1 MLTRE
6 VLPGMFVLVDEDTA
20 WRDLLL
26 GVQAVVTE
34 ASTPF
39 IVKPGSNALCL
50 VEDLSIRKGASST
63 MPPIAVAS
71 L

>member
-6 VLPGMFVLVDEDTA
+6 VFPGMFVLVDEDTA
-20 WRDLLL
+20 WSELLL
-26 GVQAVVTE
+26 GVRAVVTE
-34 ASTPF
+34 APSPV

-50 VEDLSIRKGASST
+50 VEDLSIRKGASAAPT
-63 MPPIAVAS
+63 ALAH